1 MLRSMNTQ
9 IIQQLSVLSTCFLP
23 DVFFYPVSILLVL
36 TSLMVVL
43 SAHPI
48 YSLLFL
54 IASFILSAFLLLV
67 LECEFLALIFVLIYV
82 GAVAILFLFAA
93 MMLEAKSTLLNKNS
107 LKHFPFIV
115 IYFLI
120 FLIPLFYRIKK
131 TFSLDMTMQKNC
143 IDFYS
148 IRRIN
153 WFDAVDLTDD
163 IRACGHILY
172 SFFVVQFLVTGLI
185 LLLITICV
193 VHLTTSNSKTAKK
206 QNIDRQLARRAS
218 IF

>member
-1 MLRSMNTQ
+1 MNTQ
-9 IIQQLSVLSTCFLP
+9 IVQQSSVLNTFFLP
-23 DVFFYPVSILLVL
+23 DTFFYPVSTLLVL

-54 IASFILSAFLLLV
+54 TASFILSAFLLLL
-67 LECEFLALIFVLIYV
+67 LECEFLALIFILIYV
-82 GAVAILFLFAA
+82 GAIAILFLFAA
-93 MMLEAKSTLLNKNS
+93 MMLEAKSTFLNKNS
-107 LKHFPFIV
+107 TKHFPFIV

-120 FLIPLFYRIKK
+120 FFIPLIYRIKK
-131 TFSLDMTMQKNC
+131 YFRSTFLEENL

-148 IRRIN
+148 NRYIN
-153 WFDAVDLTDD
+153 WFDTIDLTDD
-163 IRACGHILY
+163 IRACGHMLY

-206 QNIDRQLARRAS
+206 QNIDRQLARRAK